1 MTADLDGLPFAVVRR
16 GFDRAQVEE
25 RLGKLLAERDDAHNA
40 RQNALADRE
49 HISRE
54 LDVSRG
60 EVRAARAELAETR
73 NEVDRLAAQVAELS
87 TIPNTVDGMSDRL
100 QQMVRVAQ
108 DEVND
113 MRARATRGAAQILG
127 MAQAEADELR
137 ESARQE
143 RRAFEAEQ
151 RTAQEELRGRLEE
164 SRTQLAALREE
175 ADGQR
180 ARLDAELADRRTRD
194 EQALAAELADRR
206 EVMLADLAG
215 QEKRQREEAQRI
227 VDAAST
233 RARALVAD
241 AVAEAD
247 RERSQTREQVG
258 RASEELEQL
267 RALQRQVAEQLSGV
281 RSLLDWTL
289 PRINTAGVT
298 GEVAA
303 SPGVPLAP
311 LAATAATAPPIAMAP
326 EAPRYDAHALDHVGF
341 AAPGPDGPRP
351 EAQGFDTEGFDAE
364 GFNAEGFDAE
374 GFDAEGFDAEGFDK
388 EGFGSDGRAAAPF
401 DPVTAAE
408 DDDPAHDDRVDA
420 SDSAPEPTSGRGTR
434 IPEPRGGDQ
443 SDTSRPSPVARSGH
457 RAGARR

>member
-16 GFDRAQVEE
+16 GFDRAQVED
-25 RLGKLLAERDDAHNA
+25 RLGKLLAERDDAHAA
-40 RQNALADRE
+40 RQNAIADRE
-49 HISRE
+49 RISRE

-60 EVRAARAELAETR
+60 ETRAARAELAETR

-137 ESARQE
+137 EASRQE
-143 RRAFEAEQ
+143 RRTFESEQ
-151 RTAQEELRGRLEE
+151 RTAQEELRVRLEE
-164 SRTQLAALREE
+164 SRAQLATLREE
-175 ADGQR
+175 ADGSR
-180 ARLDAELADRRTRD
+180 AKLDAEIAERRARD

-247 RERSQTREQVG
+247 RERTQTREQVG
-258 RASEELEQL
+258 RAGEELEQL

-289 PRINTAGVT
+289 PRINTPGAA
-298 GEVAA
+298 GEVPAA
-303 SPGVPLAP
+303 PTTPPAP
-311 LAATAATAPPIAMAP
+311 IAAEATPAPPVAMVP
-326 EAPRYDAHALDHVGF
+326 EAPRYEAHVLEPHVLEDPHAPERDAFDAAAFDGPGF
-341 AAPGPDGPRP
+341 AT
-351 EAQGFDTEGFDAE
+351 QGFDTQAFDTQA
-364 GFNAEGFDAE
+364 
-374 GFDAEGFDAEGFDK
+374 
-388 EGFGSDGRAAAPF
+388 FGSDGPATPLYDRTAGEQADPSDDDDRADAST
-401 DPVTAAE
+401 TAAE
-408 DDDPAHDDRVDA
+408 PE
-420 SDSAPEPTSGRGTR
+420 PEPTPGHGTR
-434 IPEPRGGDQ
+434 IPAPRGGDQ
-443 SDTSRPSPVARSGH
+443 SDTPRPSPVARSGH